1 MIAPIQRQNLN
12 KSYGLDLAVKFIKD
26 VCEDNNIEPNLYELY
41 SCFPIAVQMFSD
53 SLGLKKHQGKTVTGG
68 MAFAGGPLNNYMI
81 HSTVKM
87 LNEIRSNHSN
97 IGLVTGVSGMMT
109 KQALSLWSK
118 KPLIDFI
125 SKDVSEE
132 AKLKDIPVQMSH
144 ALEGCASVIGYTIFP
159 DDNGQL
165 KAVVYSEDSQKKRKV
180 LISNDKEILK
190 SMGEE
195 EWVGKQVK
203 FKGKYLV

>member
-1 MIAPIQRQNLN
+1 
-12 KSYGLDLAVKFIKD
+12 
-26 VCEDNNIEPNLYELY
+26 
-41 SCFPIAVQMFSD
+41 
-53 SLGLKKHQGKTVTGG
+53 
-68 MAFAGGPLNNYMI
+68 
-81 HSTVKM
+81 
-87 LNEIRSNHSN
+87 
-97 IGLVTGVSGMMT
+97 
-109 KQALSLWSK
+109 LWSK

-144 ALEGCASVIGYTIFP
+144 ALEGFATVIGYTIFP